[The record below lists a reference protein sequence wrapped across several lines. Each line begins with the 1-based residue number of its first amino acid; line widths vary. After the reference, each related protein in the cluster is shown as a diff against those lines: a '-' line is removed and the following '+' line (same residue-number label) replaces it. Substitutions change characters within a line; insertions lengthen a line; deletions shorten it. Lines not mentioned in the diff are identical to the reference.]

1 MPIVNV
7 TWGAK
12 VDANVKKDFF
22 EDVADL
28 INEKTGTDKK
38 LIYVFVNEIE
48 EENSRQPGPV
58 AIIDWTK
65 QDARSPEAKNAIQEN
80 LADKL
85 SSITGLKKEETV
97 VIFNDIPLDS
107 AGVGGVVRYK
117 GLNLPKPE

>member
-22 EDVADL
+22 EDVANV

-38 LIYVFVNEIE
+38 LIYVFLNEIDD
-48 EENSRQPGPV
+48 ENARQPGPV

-65 QDARSPEAKNAIQEN
+65 QDARSPEAKNAIQEI

>member
-28 INEKTGTDKK
+28 INEKTGTSKH
-38 LIYVFVNEIE
+38 LIYVFINEID

-65 QDARSPEAKNAIQEN
+65 QDARSPEAKNAIQEV